1 MNARK
6 LLALLAL
13 LVFPAITASAQFNPS
28 RAEEQEVQRLLALP
42 DLTMRFQ
49 AAPLDDVLRTLC
61 EASDMAYI
69 GLPKPKD
76 APSVDMT
83 IKGNPYQALLLVAQT
98 YGYVPI
104 YENGLWH
111 FSPIKEEKAKL
122 FPKIYK
128 LKYIHVNDVA
138 VNQES
143 LNKGVSRD
151 TSSALPQPVNS
162 VAFTSDISKVIT
174 DIKALLELDPSN
186 LALSEKEATQQVNP
200 AAMLLSGV
208 PSAELASRLNVSTA
222 AKSDLK
228 GRIIADPDQNSLF
241 IIATKEHH
249 QWIETYL
256 AAIDQPRKLIMLET
270 RFVEVSDDPTST
282 FGVDWSGSL
291 GKDGYKMGL
300 TNADSVHSTS
310 TSADTSTTASG
321 TSKAGTFLFSTQLD
335 HAILTGPEL
344 YSTLRAIRSDSK
356 SKSLQHPT
364 QVSVNNRQVVLRN
377 VTQQP
382 FQSGSS
388 STSGGGSSTNTQ
400 ETEFI
405 PIGTTVSL
413 LPRILDSN
421 NVELNIMINV
431 SDLLGYQD
439 ISGSSVPITSS
450 RDYTGQAIVGS
461 GNTLAIGGLDALHN
475 TRGSTRVP
483 ILGSIP
489 IIGYAFRSDTN
500 SDSKS
505 NLIMFIT
512 ATVLDGYNG
521 GMKPATEADQML
533 QDLDRD
539 LESRGKKPAEE
550 QAPAKKK
557 SEHRYLF
564 GN

>member
-1 MNARK
+1 MNPRK

-13 LVFPAITASAQFNPS
+13 IALGALPVSAQFNPS

-76 APSVDMT
+76 AAAVDMT

-111 FSPIKEEKAKL
+111 FSPIKEEKSKL
-122 FPKIYK
+122 FPKVYK
-128 LKYIHVNDVA
+128 MKYIHINEVN
-138 VNQES
+138 VNQQQLDKS
-143 LNKGVSRD
+143 VSRD

-186 LALSEKEATQQVNP
+186 LALNEKEATQQINP

-208 PSAELASRLNVSTA
+208 PSSELASRLNMVPQ
-222 AKSDLK
+222 AKESALK

-249 QWIETYL
+249 HWIETYL
-256 AAIDQPRKLIMLET
+256 NTIDQPRKLVKLET
-270 RFVEVSDDPTST
+270 RFIEVSDDPTST
-282 FGVDWSGSL
+282 YGLDWSKSL
-291 GKDGYKMGL
+291 GGDGYKLGL
-300 TNADSVHSTS
+300 TNKDSVHSTS
-310 TSADTSTTASG
+310 TAAETPTSGSSTSDKVG
-321 TSKAGTFLFSTQLD
+321 TYLFTSQLD

-344 YSTLRAIRSDSK
+344 FSTLRAIQSDSK
-356 SKSLQHPT
+356 SRSLQHPT

-388 STSGGGSSTNTQ
+388 STSGGGSSTNTN

-413 LPRILDSN
+413 LPRILDGN
-421 NVELNIMINV
+421 DVELNIMINV
-431 SDLLGYQD
+431 SDLLGYQT
-439 ISGSSVPITSS
+439 IGASQVPITSS
-450 RDYTGQAIVGS
+450 RDYTGQAIVAS

-475 TRGSTRVP
+475 TQGSTRVP
-483 ILGSIP
+483 LLGSIP
-489 IIGYAFRSDTN
+489 VLGYMFRSDTN
-500 SDSKS
+500 TDSKS

-512 ATVLDGYNG
+512 ATVLDGYSG
-521 GMKPATEADQML
+521 GVKPNASLDQML
-533 QDLDRD
+533 KDLDAD
-539 LESRGKKPAEE
+539 LEGRGKDTP
-550 QAPAKKK
+550 KKGTGSK
-557 SEHRYLF
+557 KYLF
-564 GN
+564 GK

>member
-1 MNARK
+1 MNPRK

-13 LVFPAITASAQFNPS
+13 IALGALPVSAQFNPS

-76 APSVDMT
+76 AANVDMT

-111 FSPIKEEKAKL
+111 FSPMKEEKAKL
-122 FPKIYK
+122 FPKVYK
-128 LKYIHVNDVA
+128 MKYIHINEVN
-138 VNQES
+138 VNQQQLDKS
-143 LNKGVSRD
+143 VSRD

-162 VAFTSDISKVIT
+162 TAFTSDISKVIT

-186 LALSEKEATQQVNP
+186 LALNEKEATQQVNP

-208 PSAELASRLNVSTA
+208 PSAELATRLNMVPQTKDA
-222 AKSDLK
+222 ALK

-256 AAIDQPRKLIMLET
+256 NTIDQPRKLVKLET
-270 RFVEVSDDPTST
+270 RFLEVSDDPTST
-282 FGVDWSGSL
+282 YGLDWSKSL
-291 GKDGYKMGL
+291 GGDGYKLGI
-300 TNADSVHSTS
+300 TSKDSVHSTS
-310 TSADTSTTASG
+310 TAAETPTSGSATDNTKVGTYLFTS
-321 TSKAGTFLFSTQLD
+321 QLD

-344 YSTLRAIRSDSK
+344 FSTLRAIQSDSK
-356 SKSLQHPT
+356 SRSLQHPT

-388 STSGGGSSTNTQ
+388 STSGGGSSTNTN

-413 LPRILDSN
+413 LPRILDGN
-421 NVELNIMINV
+421 DVELNIMINV
-431 SDLLGYQD
+431 SDMLGYQT
-439 ISGSSVPITSS
+439 IGASQVPITSS
-450 RDYTGQAIVGS
+450 RDYTGQAIVAS

-475 TRGSTRVP
+475 TTGSTRVP
-483 ILGSIP
+483 LLGSIP
-489 IIGYAFRSDTN
+489 VLGYMFRSDTN
-500 SDSKS
+500 TDSKS

-512 ATVLDGYNG
+512 ATVLDGYSG
-521 GMKPATEADQML
+521 GMKTSDA
-533 QDLDRD
+533 LDETLKQLDAD
-539 LESRGKKPAEE
+539 LEGRAKDTPKKGTGS
-550 QAPAKKK
+550 KK
-557 SEHRYLF
+557 YLF
-564 GN
+564 GK